1 MSIADETHRDV
12 DDRAAERVP
21 DDPYASDPGRP
32 ATSARGPWWRWLF
45 VLPGLL
51 AVGYGAYGLLGA
63 GERVPLPAWTTWF
76 VGSALLND
84 LVIAP
89 LWIGLGWLSTKVLP
103 RPARP
108 AAVVG
113 VAVAGVLT
121 LVTLPYLLGPGARSD
136 NPSFLPHDV
145 GRNLL
150 VIVLAVLLAA
160 AVWGAIATLRARR
173 GTADPGA

>member
-1 MSIADETHRDV
+1 MSLADESGRVV
-12 DDRAAERVP
+12 DDRAADLVP
-21 DDPYASDPGRP
+21 GDPYASDPHRP

-45 VLPGLL
+45 LLPGLA
-51 AVGYGAYGLLGA
+51 AVLYGAYGLLGA
-63 GERVPLPAWTTWF
+63 GERVPLPAWATWF

-89 LWIGLGWLSTKVLP
+89 LWIALGWVSTKVLP

-121 LVTLPYLLGPGARSD
+121 LISLPFVLTPRAGSG
-136 NPSFLPHDV
+136 NPSFLPHDI
-145 GRNLL
+145 GRNVLLIDLGVLL
-150 VIVLAVLLAA
+150 VA
-160 AVWGAIATLRARR
+160 AVWGTVATLRARR
-173 GTADPGA
+173 AD